1 MKHKQSKWI
10 LALASLALLAGCGRP
25 ASEPPAQ
32 AADAAPR
39 KKLCWV
45 QPLKGHPVHQ
55 LTQIAFRE
63 GCAKYGYDCEI
74 IGTDGMDAQGTIA
87 LAEQALAR
95 GDVAG
100 MVVWA
105 TSPAFYP
112 FIERVGRLGIPVI
125 IPHFPAAEGSMPGA
139 TGIISC
145 DPADYAREAA
155 IKIGRQIGGKGT
167 VALTQ
172 GSFNSLE
179 NQVSASFA
187 SAMHE
192 LYPGVR
198 VLPPEE
204 EGFDSPKAISL
215 ATSLLQSHPD
225 LDAAFSTTGGGPTT
239 WAGAQRQAGRKIVA
253 VGMDYTR
260 LNLDLVKSGDVY
272 AVVGQP
278 LWEEAYGA
286 AGLLHRA
293 IHGGKIP
300 WWTKLPA
307 PFITRDDLQ
316 PYYRLLDKVEATLKK

>member
-1 MKHKQSKWI
+1 MKLHRLSWTAALAA
-10 LALASLALLAGCGRP
+10 LALFTGCGRHAPESP
-25 ASEPPAQ
+25 AASTPI
-32 AADAAPR
+32 PR
-39 KKLCWV
+39 KVLCWV

-63 GCAKYGYDCEI
+63 GCAKYGYECEI
-74 IGTDGMDAQGTIA
+74 VGTVGMDAQGTIA

-95 GDVAG
+95 GDIAG

-112 FIERVGRLGIPVI
+112 FIEKVGRSGIPVI
-125 IPHFPAAEGSMPGA
+125 IPHFPAKEGSMPGA

-145 DPADYAREAA
+145 DPADYARETAQN
-155 IKIGRQIGGKGT
+155 IGLQIGGKGT

-179 NQVSASFA
+179 NQVSDNFT
-187 SAMHE
+187 SAMHA
-192 LYPGVR
+192 LYPNVT

-225 LDAAFSTTGGGPTT
+225 LVAAFSTTGGGPTT
-239 WAGAQRQAGRKIVA
+239 WASAQRQAGRKIIA

-260 LNLDLVKSGDVY
+260 LNLDLVKSGDIY

-286 AGLLHRA
+286 AGLLDRA
-293 IHGGKIP
+293 VRGGKVP

-307 PFITRDDLQ
+307 PFITRDDLA
-316 PYYRLLDKVEATLKK
+316 PYYRLLDKVEAALNH

>member
-1 MKHKQSKWI
+1 MKHLQLNWI
-10 LALASLALLAGCGRP
+10 CALAALALLAGCGRHEP
-25 ASEPPAQ
+25 TAAAS
-32 AADAAPR
+32 AADQAPR

-74 IGTDGMDAQGTIA
+74 IGTEGMDAQGTIA
-87 LAEQALAR
+87 LAEEALAR

-112 FIERVGRLGIPVI
+112 FIERVGRSGIPVI
-125 IPHFPAAEGSMPGA
+125 IPHFPTVEGSMPGA

-145 DPADYAREAA
+145 DPAAYAREAA
-155 IKIGRQIGGKGT
+155 VKIGQAIGRTGT

-179 NQVSASFA
+179 NQVSVDFTA
-187 SAMHE
+187 AMHE
-192 LYPGVR
+192 LYPRVT

-204 EGFDSPKAISL
+204 ESFDQPKAIAL

-225 LDAAFSTTGGGPTT
+225 LTAAFSTTGGGPTT
-239 WAGAQRQAGRKIVA
+239 WADAQRQA

-260 LNLDLVKSGDVY
+260 LNLDLVKSGDIY
-272 AVVGQP
+272 AVIGQP
-278 LWEEAYGA
+278 LWEESYGA
-286 AGLLHRA
+286 AGLLDRA
-293 IHGGKIP
+293 IHGEKIP

-307 PFITRDDLQ
+307 PFITKDNLD
-316 PYYRLLDKVEATLKK
+316 PYYQLLDKVEAALKR